1 MVLTRQ
7 DNMSQENFHNF
18 DPYDMLISL
27 NEQQRLIAKN
37 SLEIVKA
44 HNGLQ
49 HQLSLAIQRI
59 NEQQQEILELRCD
72 LERITNNHNIM
83 SNSA

>member
-1 MVLTRQ
+1 
-7 DNMSQENFHNF
+7 MSQQDFHNF
-18 DPYDMLISL
+18 DPYDMLIAI
-27 NEQQRLIAKN
+27 NEQQRMIANN

-49 HQLSLAIQRI
+49 HQLELVTRRV

-72 LERITNNHNIM
+72 LERITNYHNIM